1 MRSPVVF
8 IIILCVNVITCG
20 SSRNFVIAG
29 SPSPHITWDRK
40 DLNSSQVWLLWSKT
54 FENLKKLL
62 AQKYLWT
69 AKYKLTGVSSQKQ
82 SCTPLHSSTWWWN
95 AKVMFWGESQ
105 NSLRM
110 RLKSS
115 KTHLLAYRAGC
126 TTLAWVMSSFLMA
139 STVSSS
145 TVLKVMVMVII
156 AITTTIA
163 NSQRPIVRRQVVGQ
177 PLTSLHPGTLCLLRT
192 VAATAPSLL
201 LEGKLKSSR
210 SLFTLS
216 ILRPFSIAGKMDPW
230 IILPWAPP
238 PQHHFS
244 SSFNLISK
252 NLPFL
257 ISNQTRKLHHSVL
270 IFDSPSW

>member
-1 MRSPVVF
+1 MDA
-8 IIILCVNVITCG
+8 LTCG

-29 SPSPHITWDRK
+29 SPSPHITWDR
-40 DLNSSQVWLLWSKT
+40 LNFNPFWVWLLGRKT
-54 FENLKKLL
+54 LGNLNKLL

-95 AKVMFWGESQ
+95 AKVMFWRGKNKFSCKW
-105 NSLRM
+105 RIF
-110 RLKSS
+110 KSI
-115 KTHLLAYRAGC
+115 KTNLFAYRAGC
-126 TTLAWVMSSFLMA
+126 TTLSQVSFFLMA
-139 STVSSS
+139 RTVSSS
-145 TVLKVMVMVII
+145 TMLKMVVMV
-156 AITTTIA
+156 ITTTIA

-177 PLTSLHPGTLCLLRT
+177 PLTSLHPGTLRLLRT

-201 LEGKLKSSR
+201 LEGKIKSGR

-230 IILPWAPP
+230 IILPWALQ

-244 SSFNLISK
+244 SYFN
-252 NLPFL
+252 
-257 ISNQTRKLHHSVL
+257 
-270 IFDSPSW
+270 